1 MTMSGFKT
9 QAIAF
14 GKILKRIIKLG
25 TTIFPLKKN
34 IKYLGV
40 ILDQKLNFSKDIY
53 MEKVK
58 AQFNKIL
65 TLADR

>member
-1 MTMSGFKT
+1 MSGFKT